1 MVRYALLAPGVSP
14 LAGGV
19 LAWAEY
25 FGRGVKQNRE
35 AACPRAAF
43 WAPRSFSGPA
53 LLTLALCY
61 WEGAAGF
68 PKDPIEAYG
77 ILWYGKDASNAPDFR
92 TYLAQLEKVLTPEQQ
107 VEGRKR
113 AANRFP

>member
-1 MVRYALLAPGVSP
+1 M
-14 LAGGV
+14 
-19 LAWAEY
+19 
-25 FGRGVKQNRE
+25 KQNRE
-35 AACPRAAF
+35 TACSRAAF
-43 WAPRSFSGPA
+43 WAPRSASGPA

-77 ILWYGKDASNAPDFR
+77 ILWYGKDVSGAPDFR

-107 VEGRKR
+107 MGGRRR
-113 AANRFP
+113 AANRFQ